1 MRISDWSSDVCSSDL
16 GPPTVTGMLT
26 VDALLAGDGRAL
38 RDALSH
44 LVLPALVLGW
54 AVMGIISRLVRASM
68 LDVLGQE
75 YITTARAKGASQE
88 RVLQHQRSEER
99 RVGKECVSTGRSVL
113 SEFH

>member
-1 MRISDWSSDVCSSDL
+1 
-16 GPPTVTGMLT
+16 MLT

-54 AVMGIISRLVRASM
+54 AVMGLISRLVRASM

-75 YITTARAKGASQE
+75 YITPARAQGASHE
-88 RVLQHQRSEER
+88 RVLLNHALRHALIPTLSLTGFSFASLITRPVHTETSFARPRSYER
-99 RVGKECVSTGRSVL
+99 R
-113 SEFH
+113 

>member
-1 MRISDWSSDVCSSDL
+1 
-16 GPPTVTGMLT
+16 MLT

-75 YITTARAKGASQE
+75 YITTARAKGASPE
-88 RVLQHQRSEER
+88 RVLLNHALRNAKIPTHPTIGFSPPDEH
-99 RVGKECVSTGRSVL
+99 RVGQMCGTTFRSRGPPVP
-113 SEFH
+113 